1 MKVRNLSL
9 LLIGGVVCTVLMYTG
24 TLLILTWPIE
34 ELSIN
39 KSGIFGDSFGLLT
52 SLFSGLAFA
61 GIIITIV
68 MQRDELALQR
78 QELTYQRE
86 ELELSRRELSRT
98 ADAQERSEQAL
109 SDQSEILRKTLIYQS
124 FAALTNEY
132 KEASQTRKFV
142 CS

>member
-1 MKVRNLSL
+1 M
-9 LLIGGVVCTVLMYTG
+9 
-24 TLLILTWPIE
+24 
-34 ELSIN
+34 
-39 KSGIFGDSFGLLT
+39 LT

-68 MQRDELALQR
+68 MQRDELTLQR

-124 FAALTNEY
+124 FAAPY
-132 KEASQTRKFV
+132 
-142 CS
+142 